1 VFLSLYLNNPNNPN
15 NPNFQVVLEPLI
27 VNWLLTLFFASLPV
41 NVMLRV
47 WDLMFSEG
55 VKIIFR
61 ASLTIFHL
69 LKPHI
74 IQAKDLGAL
83 MEVLEN
89 FNKVEIDS
97 DQFVKTMFAHW
108 LGNVNRAKI
117 TNLKIQSYEKLN
129 NQSQSQREKLLARY
143 MTLMTLI

>member
-1 VFLSLYLNNPNNPN
+1 M
-15 NPNFQVVLEPLI
+15 VLEPLI